1 MRHSGWLVL
10 LEQMLNWYYV
20 GEGSGLDEVIQIAA
34 VLEKDQSPDIELTN
48 ISMPGQNVVV

>member
-10 LEQMLNWYYV
+10 LEQMLNWYYI

>member
-1 MRHSGWLVL
+1 
-10 LEQMLNWYYV
+10 MLNWYYV